1 MPRLTALKK
10 SSPPP
15 KDISAKQQQTIQSIR
30 KENSALKQALRQQSR
45 EFSIFMDAGLS
56 LASTIEF
63 KKVLR
68 IILSA
73 ARKLVK
79 CEDWSLLLCDERY
92 ENLHYEL
99 IKRTQNP
106 AIKNKNIKIG
116 EGPAGRALEK
126 GLPILIA
133 NHSGKR
139 AELESAYP
147 HLKVRSLLVFPIVS
161 QNRVVGLIQ
170 LINRLGQDDFDQ
182 HDLDGLKKLVERAS
196 LAIER
201 SDLYQTMSDLAA
213 TDDLT
218 KLYNLR
224 YVSRVIEGE
233 LKRSK
238 RYKIPLSM
246 IFIDIDYF
254 KRVNDEH
261 GHLSGS
267 SVLVEI
273 ADIFRENFRAVD
285 IIARYGGDEFIVIL
299 PETDMNRAYQVAERV
314 RQAVG
319 KFTFL
324 ANKGLQIKVTASFGV
339 AGFPEHA
346 ENKTDLIHLADQA
359 MYQAKVTG
367 RDRTVLS
374 SVGS

>member
-1 MPRLTALKK
+1 MNKTQKSTFTPTA
-10 SSPPP
+10 
-15 KDISAKQQQTIQSIR
+15 QQTIKTIR
-30 KENSALKQALRQQSR
+30 KENSALKRELRQQAR
-45 EFSIFMDAGLS
+45 EFSVFMDAGLS
-56 LASTIEF
+56 LAATLEF

-68 IILSA
+68 IILST

-79 CEDWSLLLCDERY
+79 CEDWSLLLCDETY
-92 ENLHYEL
+92 SFLHYEL
-99 IKRTQNP
+99 VKRNHNK
-106 AIKNKNIKIG
+106 AIKNTRIKIG
-116 EGPAGRALEK
+116 EGPAGRVLEK
-126 GLPILIA
+126 GLPILISD
-133 NHSGKR
+133 HSGKQ
-139 AELESAYP
+139 AELSNAYP
-147 HLKVRSLLVFPIVS
+147 HIKVRSLLAFPIVS
-161 QNRVVGLIQ
+161 QQRIIGLIQ
-170 LINRLGQDDFDQ
+170 LINRLGQDDFDS
-182 HDLDGLKKLVERAS
+182 HDLERLRKLIERAS

-224 YVSRVIEGE
+224 YISRVIEGE
-233 LKRSK
+233 MKRSK

-254 KRVNDEH
+254 KRVNDQH

-267 SVLVEI
+267 RVLVEI

-285 IIARYGGDEFIVIL
+285 IIARYGGDEFIIIL
-299 PETDMNRAYQVAERV
+299 PETDMKRAYQVAERV
-314 RQAVG
+314 RKAVR
-319 KFTFL
+319 KFQFL
-324 ANKGLQIKVTASFGV
+324 RKKGLKVKVTASFGV

-367 RDRTVLS
+367 RDRTVLAS
-374 SVGS
+374 PSAE